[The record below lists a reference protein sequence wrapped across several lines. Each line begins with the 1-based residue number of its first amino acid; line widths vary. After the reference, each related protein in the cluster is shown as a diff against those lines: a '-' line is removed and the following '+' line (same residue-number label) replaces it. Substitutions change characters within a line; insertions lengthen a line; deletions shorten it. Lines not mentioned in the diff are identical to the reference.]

1 MGTVEPLL
9 LNKEM
14 DVSYGDILQ
23 YSDHEKKLLSITMAM
38 EVMEELPSLKKE
50 EDVIIY

>member
-14 DVSYGDILQ
+14 D

-50 EDVIIY
+50 EDYLEVESK